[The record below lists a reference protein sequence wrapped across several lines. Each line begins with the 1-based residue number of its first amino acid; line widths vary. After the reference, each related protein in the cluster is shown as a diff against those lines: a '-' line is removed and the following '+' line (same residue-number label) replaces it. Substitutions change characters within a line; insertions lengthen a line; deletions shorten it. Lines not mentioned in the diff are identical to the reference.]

1 MKKATLTIGLFTLVM
16 TLTSFTTPK
25 TPTSST
31 KDNTTIT
38 AIDGTGNQDVGR
50 NKKKDFKGN
59 EIIKFST
66 VQITAIDGT
75 GNQDVGRNKK
85 KD

>member
-31 KDNTTIT
+31 KDNIT

-50 NKKKDFKGN
+50 KKKKDFKGN